1 MHVKTLASTEQTVQ
15 FAVTETDYT
24 MHLKLERQTSD
35 LLIQIIG
42 GDVPHYGVI
51 TTVDKTGKAL
61 TTALP
66 SRPGHVHQEKVLID
80 QVLKTVKPL
89 IMNNAVLV
97 SGMHVNEITPA
108 QMRAAMPMAHEL
120 GVALAKWLKAHPD
133 QTQVV
138 TYAK

>member
-1 MHVKTLASTEQTVQ
+1 MHVKTLASTEQIVQ

-51 TTVDKTGKAL
+51 TTVDKTGKVL

-89 IMNNAVLV
+89 ITNNAVLV

-108 QMRAAMPMAHEL
+108 QMRAAMPMAYEL

-133 QTQVV
+133 
-138 TYAK
+138 